1 MAGHDHHMDHAA
13 HGHAGHAGHHV
24 MVHAPAADV
33 AEAYREAYELAQP
46 DPGGAVVKVELEA
59 READWKITPGR
70 PARAWTFNGQVPGP
84 VIEARVGDV
93 LEVRLTNRLSEPT
106 TLHWH
111 GVRLPAP
118 MDGTDMVQHPVEPGA
133 MFVYRIK
140 LLDAGTFWY
149 HSHSNE
155 PVQVRRGMYGALIV
169 RGADE
174 PVLDRERVL
183 VLSDVSVE
191 PTGELSPAS
200 DSHGCDGNVRLVNG
214 AAEPELT
221 IRGGQVE
228 RWRVI
233 NASSARY
240 VKLSV
245 GGQPF
250 SALGTSGGLL
260 EAPVTLHDALLPPG
274 DRIDIA
280 VGPFEPGKTVAVLS
294 SPYDR
299 GLGTGAS
306 ETFATLRV
314 GLPADSKA
322 VFPQRLGVIPPLVE
336 GPVNPTR
343 EVRFGERPA
352 GHGEVAY
359 LINETQHL
367 RAEDVVVGE
376 LQVWDIVNTSALD
389 HPFHLHGFFFQVIE
403 RNGVAP
409 AFRSWEDTVNVPAG
423 GRVRISWMPDDRP
436 GEWMYHCHILEHH
449 AAGMMAHFRVVR
461 AASNQEPSQV
471 SPHVQVHGGVAH

>member
-1 MAGHDHHMDHAA
+1 
-13 HGHAGHAGHHV
+13 

-111 GVRLPAP
+111 GVRLPAS

-133 MFVYRIK
+133 AFVYRIK

-376 LQVWDIVNTSALD
+376 L
-389 HPFHLHGFFFQVIE
+389 
-403 RNGVAP
+403 
-409 AFRSWEDTVNVPAG
+409 
-423 GRVRISWMPDDRP
+423 
-436 GEWMYHCHILEHH
+436 
-449 AAGMMAHFRVVR
+449 
-461 AASNQEPSQV
+461 
-471 SPHVQVHGGVAH
+471 